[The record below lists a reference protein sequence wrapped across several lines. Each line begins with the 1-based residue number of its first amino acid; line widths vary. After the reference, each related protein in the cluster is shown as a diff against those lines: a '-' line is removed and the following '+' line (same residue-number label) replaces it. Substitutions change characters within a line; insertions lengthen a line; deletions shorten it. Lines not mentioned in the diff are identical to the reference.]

1 MSLIRNH
8 REVVKSIDF
17 TGVQNGK
24 IHPTDIDCVLEFDN
38 DILILIETKKAGN
51 EIPTGQ
57 RILLERLIDSWHTN
71 HGIALKVEY
80 TDEEIGA
87 VSIKLNR
94 CMVTKY
100 YINKTWYD
108 APIPTKMVEFINT
121 LGEKWN
127 NEKCR
132 F

>member
-38 DILILIETKKAGN
+38 DILILIETKKYGN

-87 VSIKLNR
+87 VSIKLDR
-94 CMVTKY
+94 CVVTKY
-100 YINKTWYD
+100 YINKIWYD
-108 APIPTKMVEFINT
+108 AEIPCKLVDFINK
-121 LGEKWN
+121 LGVKWN

>member
-1 MSLIRNH
+1 MSLIRDP
-8 REVVKSIDF
+8 REVVKAIDF

-38 DILILIETKKAGN
+38 DILILIETKKYGN
-51 EIPTGQ
+51 KIPTGQ
-57 RILLERLIDSWHTN
+57 RILLERLVDSWHTN

-80 TDEEIGA
+80 SDEVIGA
-87 VSIKLNR
+87 TSIPLNR
-94 CMVTKY
+94 CSVTRY
-100 YINKTWYD
+100 YINKIWYD
-108 APIPTKMVEFINT
+108 AEIPTKLVDFINK
-121 LGEKWN
+121 LGKKWN

>member
-38 DILILIETKKAGN
+38 DILILIETKKIGN
-51 EIPTGQ
+51 EIPWGQ

-87 VSIKLNR
+87 VSIKLDR
-94 CMVTKY
+94 CLVTSY
-100 YINKTWYD
+100 YINRKWHDTS
-108 APIPTKMVEFINT
+108 APIKMVEFINK
-121 LGEKWN
+121 LGEKWD
-127 NEKCR
+127 NEKCK

>member
-38 DILILIETKKAGN
+38 DILILIETKKYGN
-51 EIPTGQ
+51 DIPTGQ

-80 TDEEIGA
+80 SDEVIGA
-87 VSIKLNR
+87 VSIPLHR
-94 CMVTKY
+94 CSVTKY
-100 YINKTWYD
+100 YINKIWYD
-108 APIPTKMVEFINT
+108 AEIPTKLVDFINK
-121 LGEKWN
+121 LGVKWN

>member
-38 DILILIETKKAGN
+38 DILILIETKKVGN

-87 VSIKLNR
+87 VSIQLNR

>member
-38 DILILIETKKAGN
+38 DILILIETKKSGN
-51 EIPTGQ
+51 TIPTGQ
-57 RILLERLIDSWHTN
+57 KILLERLIDSWHTN
-71 HGIALKVEY
+71 HGIAIKVEY
-80 TDEEIGA
+80 TDEVIGA
-87 VSIKLNR
+87 ESIPLHR
-94 CMVTKY
+94 CNVTKY
-100 YINKTWYD
+100 YINKNWYD
-108 APIPTKMVEFINT
+108 ADIPTKLVAFINK

>member
-94 CMVTKY
+94 CLVTKY
-100 YINKTWYD
+100 YIKKTWYD
-108 APIPTKMVEFINT
+108 APIPTKMVDFINT
-121 LGEKWN
+121 LGAKWN